1 MDPAIWQR
9 VQAILQRNGLTGGA
23 LVRNKFGA
31 LLKGI
36 IRCVPCGCAMT
47 PSHTNRNGNK
57 RYFYYVCCGAQK
69 RGWATCPRKS
79 IPAGEIE
86 RFVVDQ
92 IKCIGKDPAL
102 LHATLAEARHQS
114 EASVGALEAERRG
127 LERDLGRWNAEVG
140 QLASEP
146 GGHAVCGR
154 LADLHERLAGA
165 QRRLTEINEQVTALR
180 STLVN
185 EMEVKQA
192 LAAFDPIW
200 EALTPR
206 ERVRLVQLVVER
218 VDYDGAA
225 GKIKLTFHPT
235 GLKALAGE
243 MADKSQERS
252 A

>member
-1 MDPAIWQR
+1 MVD
-9 VQAILQRNGLTGGA
+9 
-23 LVRNKFGA
+23 K
-31 LLKGI
+31 
-36 IRCVPCGCAMT
+36 IRCI
-47 PSHTNRNGNK
+47 GN
-57 RYFYYVCCGAQK
+57 
-69 RGWATCPRKS
+69 
-79 IPAGEIE
+79 
-86 RFVVDQ
+86 
-92 IKCIGKDPAL
+92 DPAL
-102 LHATLAEARHQS
+102 LHATLTEARRQS

-127 LERDLGRWNAEVG
+127 LERDVGRWNAEVSE
-140 QLASEP
+140 LAPEP
-146 GGHAVCGR
+146 SGHAVCGR

-165 QRRLTEINEQVTALR
+165 QRRLSEINEQVTALR

-185 EMEVKQA
+185 EAEVKQA

-225 GKIKLTFHPT
+225 GKIKLSFHPT

-243 MADKSQERS
+243 MADMSQERI